1 MRLEQVL
8 CSLLVAPIVG
18 AVAGCGWLCRK
29 GYPFDETFSET
40 WGLSAL
46 DLDALRTEATPILT
60 CEELCVATNKYFY
73 YLGSEVS
80 SFEVSSCE
88 TDIDLPLSDET
99 GAEQADTA
107 GQDSGDASAG
117 SITCAGRVTGVHQN
131 VCKGR
136 RPLGHQEP
144 PCPGPTPVARQLAA
158 MASLEAAAVLAFE
171 ELADWLV
178 RHGAPPSLVERCV
191 EAAEDE
197 RRHARIIGALA
208 RAQGAEPP
216 APVATVVDADLFAV
230 ALHNAVE
237 GCVHESWAAV
247 EAHWQVGHAPLEAR
261 RLFARIAADELRHGQ
276 LAWDLH
282 DWLLAQLS
290 PADRDRVLGA
300 QSEALRNL
308 PLSVPQRPD
317 ALGQPW
323 GPSGQRLARDFARGV
338 AAQSELPV
346 AHA

>member
-8 CSLLVAPIVG
+8 CSLLVVPMVG

-40 WGLSAL
+40 WPLSAQE
-46 DLDALRTEATPILT
+46 LDALRSGDASITT
-60 CEELCVATNKYFY
+60 CEELCEATYFHGY
-73 YLGSEVS
+73 YTSEVS

-88 TDIDLPLSDET
+88 TDIDLPLSGESS
-99 GAEQADTA
+99 AEQSDTA
-107 GQDSGDASAG
+107 GLDTGDASVG
-117 SITCAGRVTGVHQN
+117 SITCAGRVTGEYER

-136 RPLGHQEP
+136 RPLGHQES
-144 PCPGPTPVARQLAA
+144 PCDGPTPVARQLAA

-178 RHGAPPSLVERCV
+178 GHGAPPSLVERCV

-282 DWLLAQLS
+282 DWLLPQLS
-290 PADRDRVLGA
+290 PADRDRVLRA
-300 QSEALRNL
+300 QSKALRDL
-308 PLSVPQRPD
+308 PLTVPQRPD

-338 AAQSELPV
+338 AAQAELQV
-346 AHA
+346 AQA